1 MSDEPEQL
9 EDAPDYPVT
18 DEIERFATAMYQ
30 SHTAELAQAFGNVLA
45 QAVTMRPDSPFGPVA
60 IRLLEKLVDSIETNP
75 KGTVKAIR
83 GGKD

>member
-1 MSDEPEQL
+1 
-9 EDAPDYPVT
+9 
-18 DEIERFATAMYQ
+18 MYQ

-45 QAVTMRPDSPFGPVA
+45 QAVTMRPDSPFGPVT